1 MRSMLYLGPLA
12 FLSEAMRPT
21 CNEAEANSHEAEA
34 KAEAKTVEAKAEA
47 EAGFFGLEVEAR
59 SRP

>member
-1 MRSMLYLGPLA
+1 
-12 FLSEAMRPT
+12 MRPE
-21 CNEAEANSHEAEA
+21 CNEAEAISHEAEA
-34 KAEAKTVEAKAEA
+34 KAEAKTLVAKAEA

>member
-1 MRSMLYLGPLA
+1 ML
-12 FLSEAMRPT
+12 FLSEATRPE
-21 CNEAEANSHEAEA
+21 CNEAEAISHEAEA

-47 EAGFFGLEVEAR
+47 GFFGLEVEAR

>member
-1 MRSMLYLGPLA
+1 LL
-12 FLSEAMRPT
+12 FLSEATRPEG
-21 CNEAEANSHEAEA
+21 NEAEANSHEAEA
-34 KAEAKTVEAKAEA
+34 KTVEAKA

>member
-1 MRSMLYLGPLA
+1 MVYLVPFA
-12 FLSEAMRPT
+12 FLSEARRPK
-21 CNEAEANSHEAEA
+21 CNEAEANSHEA
-34 KAEAKTVEAKAEA
+34 EAKAEA

>member
-1 MRSMLYLGPLA
+1 
-12 FLSEAMRPT
+12 MRPE
-21 CNEAEANSHEAEA
+21 CNEAEAISHEAEA
-34 KAEAKTVEAKAEA
+34 KALEAKAEA